1 MSKTVHRKAA
11 VIAGRYS
18 FDREI
23 GRGGMGAVW
32 LGRDE
37 MLGRQVA
44 LKQIG
49 LLPGADGTDLARA
62 EREARLAAQLN
73 HPHVVAVFDLVV
85 DEDSGHHWLVMEYVD
100 GKTITQLVRKHGRIP
115 VDDAALVMEQVAD
128 ALAAAHA
135 AGIVHRDV
143 KPSNVLVDRRGFAK
157 LADFG
162 IARITNDPSLTQT
175 GMVTG
180 SPAYLAPEVAAGKRA
195 DEASDV
201 WSLGATLFHMLA
213 GRPPYDIGDQVLGG
227 LYRIV
232 NEEPPRLP
240 DAGRLAPLLEATMV
254 KDPKKRW
261 SMAQVHDFL
270 SGSPAP
276 TRDDETRVLAP
287 TPPAPPTTRPKTQ
300 PTTQPTSVTTS
311 PPHKTSGRSNKGLV
325 AVLVGVLALVL
336 VLGTLLATRG
346 NDDNTPTAASPSAS
360 TSKSSS
366 PSAKNSPT
374 KKSEPSPT
382 PTAQGMD
389 SFIRSYVATV
399 STNPDEAWPMLTPKF
414 QRESGG
420 RAKYRK
426 FWGDVGTGHVRDITA
441 DPHTLVVSYRVK
453 FDNFGSGK
461 RPTVLKLVYRDGR
474 YFIDG
479 ESTQDGA

>member
-1 MSKTVHRKAA
+1 MSRTVPRKAT

-18 FDREI
+18 LDREI

-49 LLPGADGTDLARA
+49 LLPGTDGTDLARA

-85 DEDSGHHWLVMEYVD
+85 DEETGHHWLVMEYVD
-100 GKTITQLVRKHGRIP
+100 GRTIAQLVSKHGRIP
-115 VDDAALVMEQVAD
+115 IDDAALVMGQVAD

-157 LADFG
+157 LTDFG

-213 GRPPYDIGDQVLGG
+213 GRPPYDLGDQVLGG

-232 NEEPPRLP
+232 NEDPPRLP

-254 KDPKKRW
+254 KEPKQRW
-261 SMAQVHDFL
+261 SMAQARDFL
-270 SGSPAP
+270 AGSPAP
-276 TRDDETRVLAP
+276 GREDQDETRVLAP
-287 TPPAPPTTRPKTQ
+287 TPPATNTSKTVASPTPEPPGRPG
-300 PTTQPTSVTTS
+300 P
-311 PPHKTSGRSNKGLV
+311 SNKLLLV
-325 AVLVGVLALVL
+325 ALAGVLVVVL
-336 VLGTLLATRG
+336 VLGALLATRG
-346 NDDNTPTAASPSAS
+346 HDDNSPTASSPPSS
-360 TSKSSS
+360 TPSKASS
-366 PSAKNSPT
+366 PSAKSGPT
-374 KKSEPSPT
+374 KKHGTSPA
-382 PTAQGMD
+382 PTAQGMR
-389 SFIRSYVATV
+389 SFIRDYVSTV
-399 STNPDEAWPMLTPKF
+399 STTPDQAWPMLTPKF

-420 RAKYRK
+420 LAKYQK
-426 FWGDVGTGHVRDITA
+426 FWSGVGQGHVRDINA
-441 DPHTLVVSYRVK
+441 DPHSLVVSYHVR
-453 FDNFGSGK
+453 FDHFGTGK
-461 RPTVLKLVYRDGR
+461 RPTVLKLVFRDGR

-479 ESTQDGA
+479 EST

>member
-1 MSKTVHRKAA
+1 MSRTLHRKAT

-18 FDREI
+18 LDREI

-32 LGRDE
+32 LGRDD

-49 LLPGADGTDLARA
+49 MLPGADGTDLARA

-85 DEDSGHHWLVMEYVD
+85 DQATGHHWLVMEYVD
-100 GKTITQLVRKHGRIP
+100 GRTITQLVNKHGRIP
-115 VDDAALVMEQVAD
+115 IDDAAHVMQQVAD

-213 GRPPYDIGDQVLGG
+213 GHPPYDIGDQVLGG
-227 LYRIV
+227 LFRIV
-232 NEEPPRLP
+232 NEAPPRLP

-261 SMAQVHDFL
+261 SMAQVRDFL
-270 SGSPAP
+270 AETPAP
-276 TRDDETRVLAP
+276 GNDDATRVLAP
-287 TPPAPPTTRPKTQ
+287 PPPASSTPAPATTATKTAAAPTRE
-300 PTTQPTSVTTS
+300 
-311 PPHKTSGRSNKGLV
+311 RSSATNKWLLAGLG
-325 AVLVGVLALVL
+325 AVLVLVL
-336 VLGTLLATRG
+336 VLGTLLASRG
-346 NDDNTPTAASPSAS
+346 SNDQNTPASGPASTPSAS
-360 TSKSSS
+360 H
-366 PSAKNSPT
+366 SAKQQKKKPSPT
-374 KKSEPSPT
+374 KKPKAGPT
-382 PTAQGMD
+382 PTAQGMQ
-389 SFIRSYVATV
+389 SFIRSYVSTV
-399 STNPDEAWPMLTPKF
+399 GTNPDQAWPMLTPKF

-420 RAKYRK
+420 IAKYRK
-426 FWGDVGTGHVRDITA
+426 FWSGVGQGHVRDITA
-441 DPHTLVVSYRVK
+441 DPHTLVVSYRVR

-479 ESTQDGA
+479 ESTQGT